1 MFRYTFT
8 ISMFVLTALCGCGTS
23 APTPKPVDTPPPSD
37 TKVEAPEPPKAEQRG
52 PAPIVINL
60 TEKPPTTYIG
70 SARGPDGLPKKV
82 HTVLVT
88 RKSDTVYQG
97 LVRYEPRAVAVTDAP
112 GVSDLREY
120 FAAGGAPLPPTL
132 LLLEQET
139 EVLLDNLSLPLR
151 SITSSKMFL
160 NPQNGHVVAY
170 DIANTSGGQPQRF
183 VGHLTRRGIHIEVFR
198 GLEYVDQHDLPF
210 VSRDTFIPYEMEFI
224 HQWYSQNPEALAK
237 QEAIKFSIFLPEVMS
252 YVLLVAKPRGDQMI
266 PIKDT
271 NYECARYE
279 IVTASQQ
286 ALDGMQAKQE
296 MWFDKRSGLL
306 QRREDFETSLAPGD
320 APVTERGMI
329 DDLKRM
335 TELTVRPPVL
345 AEKALPYDLDRTYTY
360 FVKTH
365 DKDLGRISM
374 RFNKDAQGLVSTAN
388 VNLEGEGV
396 AVSRNETATTHFDSK
411 MLPVDYRAEGTEK
424 AETTAKYMVS
434 AKLNAGRV
442 ELSVARDYD
451 PNKPLV
457 PVVKTPEEK
466 TEEIGWDAPLKRVPL
481 SDEEAQAEIAAAVQ
495 PRSMQQALS
504 RTLSPGTF
512 LYDFNRVEH
521 LAAFAQRLPLPPDA
535 KEGEAEPVA
544 FQKVAL
550 FAVRQNRGGVVQF
563 EIRRE
568 PQPVLTE
575 RQKKRLAINPSS
587 EPKLYIAACNS
598 PIMPCRMLLTA
609 EGVILEMTL
618 KFGNNDI
625 TYTLDHPIM
634 QKRAERAR
642 KQEMQVGPIIVRP
655 PWY

>member
-1 MFRYTFT
+1 MFRSTFLLSL
-8 ISMFVLTALCGCGTS
+8 IVLAGLYGCGGSTP
-23 APTPKPVDTPPPSD
+23 APATPVAEAPKDETKAETPAAEQAPPP
-37 TKVEAPEPPKAEQRG
+37 PP
-52 PAPIVINL
+52 PIDL
-60 TEKPPTTYIG
+60 SAKPPTVYIG
-70 SARGPDGLPKKV
+70 NGRGPDGFPKKV
-82 HTVLVT
+82 HTVLIT
-88 RKSDTVYQG
+88 RKSDTIYQG
-97 LVRYEPRAVAVTDAP
+97 LVRYDPRAVAVTDAP

-120 FAAGGAPLPPTL
+120 FAAGGAMLPPTL

-139 EVLLDNLSLPLR
+139 EVLLDNLNLPLR
-151 SITSSKMFL
+151 SITSSKLFL

-198 GLEYVDQHDLPF
+198 GMEYVDQHDLPF

-224 HQWYSQNPEALAK
+224 HQWYSQNPESLKK
-237 QEAIKFSIFLPEVMS
+237 QEAVKFSIFLPEVMS
-252 YVLLVAKPRGDQMI
+252 YVLLAAKPRGDQVI
-266 PIKDT
+266 PIRDT

-279 IVTASQQ
+279 VITASQQ

-320 APVTERGMI
+320 APVTERGLVE
-329 DDLKRM
+329 DLKRM
-335 TELTVRPPVL
+335 SELQVRPPVL
-345 AEKALPYDLDRTYTY
+345 PEKPLPYEMDRTYNY

-365 DKDLGRISM
+365 DKDLGRIGI
-374 RFNKDAQGLVSTAN
+374 RFNKEASGLVATAN

-396 AVSRNETATTHFDSK
+396 AVSRTETAITRFDSK
-411 MLPVDYRAEGTEK
+411 LMPVDYHADGSEK
-424 AETTAKYMVS
+424 SDNLAKYAIN
-434 AKLNAGRV
+434 AKLNAGRI
-442 ELSVARDYD
+442 ELSVARDVD
-451 PNKPLV
+451 PNKAAQPAPAV
-457 PVVKTPEEK
+457 APEVKKDEA
-466 TEEIGWDAPLKRVPL
+466 GWDAPLKRVPL
-481 SDEEAQAEIAAAVQ
+481 SDQEAQAEIAAAVQ

-521 LAAFAQRLPLPPDA
+521 LAAFAHRLPLPAEA
-535 KEGEAEPVA
+535 KEGEPENVA

-563 EIRRE
+563 EVRAE
-568 PQPVLTE
+568 PRPHLTE
-575 RQKKRLAINPSS
+575 RQKKRLAINPSN

-609 EGVILEMTL
+609 DGQVLEMTL
-618 KFGNNDI
+618 KFGNNDV